1 VIEYNCSMLL
11 MNMEVQFG
19 SKECESMAN
28 VNGLGS
34 TWASMYTTNDYSY
47 LFNNMSSNS
56 NSGTSNLLGIDLA
69 EYSSITRGSYSK
81 LIKAYYDKFGDDKTP
96 AGSAEDK
103 STTIAKTT
111 LKGNADELSKAANA
125 LMTNGKDSLF
135 KQIDI
140 KDEESGETKK
150 GYDKDKIYDA
160 VNSLVEAYNG
170 LIKNSTESN
179 SNAVLRQTLHMI
191 NSTASNGELLADV
204 GIRIGADNKLSIDEE
219 TFKNADMNKVKT
231 LFNGS
236 SSLGGKIQS
245 AASNIYMNV
254 NNSLGN
260 RNFYTSTG
268 SLGNYSTG
276 NIMDSLL

>member
-1 VIEYNCSMLL
+1 
-11 MNMEVQFG
+11 
-19 SKECESMAN
+19 MAN

-34 TWASMYTTNDYSY
+34 TWSSMATTNDYSY
-47 LFNNMSSNS
+47 LFNSMSSSNS
-56 NSGTSNLLGIDLA
+56 KSGTNNILGIDFA
-69 EYSSITRGSYSK
+69 EYSSITRGSYRK
-81 LIKAYYDKFGDDKTP
+81 LVKAYYEKYGDDN
-96 AGSAEDK
+96 K
-103 STTIAKTT
+103 SSNSTESKSDTIAKTT
-111 LKGNADELSKAANA
+111 LKGNASELSKAAGT
-125 LMTNGKDSLF
+125 LMSTGKDSLF
-135 KQIDI
+135 KQVEL
-140 KDEESGETKK
+140 KDEESGEVTK

-170 LIKNSTESN
+170 LLEKSTDSN

-191 NSTASNGELLADV
+191 NSTASNSELLGEV

-219 TFKNADMNKVKT
+219 AFKNADMNTVKT
-231 LFNGS
+231 LFEGS

-245 AASNIYMNV
+245 AANNIYMTV

-260 RNFYTSTG
+260 SNFYTSSG

>member
-1 VIEYNCSMLL
+1 
-11 MNMEVQFG
+11 
-19 SKECESMAN
+19 MAN

-204 GIRIGADNKLSIDEE
+204 GIKIGADNKLSIDEE

>member
-1 VIEYNCSMLL
+1 
-11 MNMEVQFG
+11 
-19 SKECESMAN
+19 
-28 VNGLGS
+28 
-34 TWASMYTTNDYSY
+34 
-47 LFNNMSSNS
+47 
-56 NSGTSNLLGIDLA
+56 
-69 EYSSITRGSYSK
+69 
-81 LIKAYYDKFGDDKTP
+81 
-96 AGSAEDK
+96 
-103 STTIAKTT
+103 
-111 LKGNADELSKAANA
+111 
-125 LMTNGKDSLF
+125 
-135 KQIDI
+135 
-140 KDEESGETKK
+140 
-150 GYDKDKIYDA
+150 
-160 VNSLVEAYNG
+160 
-170 LIKNSTESN
+170 
-179 SNAVLRQTLHMI
+179 MI